1 MKFNTYPLLFVFFA
15 VIASANP
22 FDKTELNLM
31 KKRDDC
37 PITSTD
43 SCCYDNDG
51 GCYRDVAGYAWG
63 TYCAPGEEK
72 RKPVGIKCDN
82 NAKVPISPLFGI
94 DGDNPGNFHWRWTEL
109 CGGDNGCDC
118 CKETNRG
125 GAYEWANWCEPK
137 WEKRE
142 RQNKTIYCFKYI
154 DCDFNCCMENESSR
168 SPGCFYNPWE
178 SCADSIRTY
187 CWARCDT
194 DAPCKKQ

>member
-1 MKFNTYPLLFVFFA
+1 MTAVRQIRLAVIRIEGFA
-15 VIASANP
+15 VTVKITKNNLTP
-22 FDKTELNLM
+22 MIFVKMLNVM
-31 KKRDDC
+31 KKRYDC

-43 SCCYDNDG
+43 SSCYNNDE

-63 TYCAPGEEK
+63 AYCAP
-72 RKPVGIKCDN
+72 N
-82 NAKVPISPLFGI
+82 NS
-94 DGDNPGNFHWRWTEL
+94 GNFLWRWTEP

-154 DCDFNCCMENESSR
+154 DCDFNCYMENESSR
-168 SPGCFYNPWE
+168 SPSCFYNPWE
-178 SCADSIRTY
+178 ACADSIRTY